1 MSQASKRPYRKR
13 KRAQAEAE
21 TRRRITEAAVELHGT
36 VGPANTKVTE
46 VAERAGVS
54 RMTVYNHFPTDADLF
69 LACSTHWATQN
80 PLPDPSGWIETA
92 DPAARVVSSL
102 DELYGWYG
110 RKRGM
115 LEKVLR
121 DAPLVPSLG
130 ELMDGVWGGYMDDV
144 VSALSRGWSGKQED
158 DGMLQATL
166 RVVADFHTWRILSE
180 SGLSNASAAEIAA
193 AMVMGVAGAANAR
206 PPATPRSSSWPAP
219 GPA

>member
-13 KRAQAEAE
+13 KRAQAEEE

-69 LACSTHWATQN
+69 LACSTHWAIQN
-80 PLPDPSGWIETA
+80 PLPDPSGWIETE
-92 DPAARVVSSL
+92 DPAARVVSAL
-102 DELYGWYG
+102 DELYGWYA

-130 ELMDGVWGGYMDDV
+130 ELMDGYWGGYMDDV
-144 VSALSRGWSGKQED
+144 VSALSRGWSGERED
-158 DGMLQATL
+158 DGALQATL
-166 RVVADFHTWRILSE
+166 RVVADFHTWRTLSE
-180 SGLSNASAAEIAA
+180 SGLSNASAAEVAA
-193 AMVMGVAGAANAR
+193 AMALGVARAADAR
-206 PPATPRSSSWPAP
+206 RLATPRSSSWPSP
-219 GPA
+219 GPI